1 MIYVPQPT
9 DQGSD
14 RFDLEPIA
22 LSPVILRAARNIYQ
36 AHVDTHGTQ
45 QRPLGVAIDRYTHRG
60 QLIFSGQPVLLPQ
73 ECFVPINDIEMFDI
87 DADHQDATDY
97 DASGY

>member
-1 MIYVPQPT
+1 VIYVPQPT

-22 LSPVILRAARNIYQ
+22 LSSVILRAARNIYQ
-36 AHVDTHGTQ
+36 AYVETHGSQ
-45 QRPLGVAIDRYTHRG
+45 QRPLGVAIDRYTYRG
-60 QLIFSGQPVLLPQ
+60 QLIFSGQPILLPQ

-87 DADHQDATDY
+87 DADPQETINHDDL
-97 DASGY
+97 GH